1 MISGGF
7 DDFSE
12 EGSFEFANMKA
23 TSNAVT
29 EFAMGREPNEM
40 SRPTTSTR
48 AGFMEAQGSG
58 VSILMTASTA
68 IQMGASIRGIVAFT
82 STSTDK
88 AGRSIPAPG
97 RGVLTIARELT
108 PSTPLPLLDIN
119 YRSRQLAFRRRQIA
133 QWAENEREI
142 LAEEAEAKEH
152 TGDSKDWVAGRL
164 AHIEE
169 EAHRQEKDAI
179 ATYGM
184 LQGADPRIAPLRR
197 ALAVWGLT
205 ANDVGVISIHG
216 TSTKANVSP
225 ASSLRGALLTLM
237 NRIKTNLMSTMTSLR
252 HCNVHQAMRFPSLR
266 RRT

>member
-12 EGSFEFANMKA
+12 EGSYEFANMKA
-23 TSNAVT
+23 TSNAAT
-29 EFAMGREPNEM
+29 EFAMGREPKEF

-48 AGFMEAQGSG
+48 AGFMEAQGTG

-68 IQMGASIRGIVAFT
+68 IKMGASIRAIVAFT

-108 PSTPLPLLDIN
+108 PNTPLPLLDIN

-142 LAEEAEAKEH
+142 LEEEVKAIS
-152 TGDSKDWVAGRL
+152 GDSKGFVAARL

-169 EAHRQEKDAI
+169 EAHRQEKDAL

-197 ALAVWGLT
+197 ALAVWGLK
-205 ANDVGVISIHG
+205 ADDIGVISIHG
-216 TSTKANVSP
+216 TSTKANVS
-225 ASSLRGALLTLM
+225 THLM
-237 NRIKTNLMSTMTSLR
+237 
-252 HCNVHQAMRFPSLR
+252 
-266 RRT
+266 